1 MSNHNVLRGK
11 RVKRVAILLLTSATI
26 LGVSSCG
33 SGNGTSSTTPPS
45 NVQHRAFITNTYSGN
60 LQIVD
65 TQNDTSPLTAE
76 TTNSA
81 GQVVPGVPVT
91 ISVAGSLSFEVLSP
105 DKNTTLTY
113 DPTTLTF
120 YFLNNTSETTTATV
134 GLPTYTGMALFSPDS
149 TTVYAPTPTVL
160 VSGSRPG
167 AVQVINI
174 ANQGITTSYAI
185 PSARYIA
192 LSPSGQF
199 LLVFADNS
207 DSLYLI
213 NLTASTVAPVAIPGF
228 AAPVNAFFSSDSNT
242 AYVLNCGP
250 ECGSSGAASVSEF
263 NIPTQTIQAT
273 VPVGGASVG
282 LLTGTTL
289 YVAGSPVPPG
299 TTSTFDAVNVSN
311 MTRITA
317 NSVPIGDGY
326 HSTMALSTN
335 NKLYIGANTCS
346 NTVHGCLSVVNVANN
361 TADAP
366 FPPNGAITS
375 LLAITGRNVVYAI
388 QGGYVNIY
396 DTTTDTLQGT
406 QLSFTGA
413 LYGIVQVDQ

>member
-1 MSNHNVLRGK
+1 MPNHNVLRG
-11 RVKRVAILLLTSATI
+11 RRLKRVAILLLSLPAI
-26 LGVSSCG
+26 LMVTACGG
-33 SGNGTSSTTPPS
+33 SGTSTTAPPS
-45 NVQHRAFITNTYSGN
+45 NVSHRAFITNTYSGN

-91 ISVAGSLSFEVLSP
+91 VSVTTSLTFAVLSP
-105 DKNTTLTY
+105 DRTTTLTY
-113 DPTTLTF
+113 NPNTLSF
-120 YFLNNTSETTTATV
+120 YFVDNTSETTSGTV
-134 GLPTYTGMALFSPDS
+134 ALPTYTGMALFSPDS

-167 AVQVINI
+167 AVQVINV
-174 ANQGITTSYAI
+174 ASSVITASYAI

-213 NLTASTVAPVAIPGF
+213 NLTATTVTPVAIPGF

-282 LLTGTTL
+282 LLNGTTL

-299 TTSTFDAVNVSN
+299 TMSTFDAVNVSN
-311 MTRITA
+311 MTRITG
-317 NSVPIGDGY
+317 NSVAIGDGY

-335 NKLYIGANTCS
+335 NKLYIGANTCM
-346 NTVHGCLSVVNVANN
+346 NTVQGCLSVVNVANY
-361 TADAP
+361 TADPP
-366 FPPNGAITS
+366 FPPNGAVTS
-375 LLAITGRNVVYAI
+375 LLAISGRDVMYVI
-388 QGGYVNIY
+388 QGGYLNIY
-396 DTTTDTLQGT
+396 GTDTDTLQGT